1 MKFCTAK
8 TLGGMDLARDMTQ
21 GNLAGNLIRFS
32 IPLILSGLLQQ
43 LYNWAD
49 AFIVGH
55 VEGELAL
62 GAIGATGVISN
73 LFVTVITGFTV
84 GLTVQTAQYYGRGE
98 RERMKDVLSSFVLV
112 VGSLFL
118 AAGLLA
124 VWQSGNILRLMDTPE
139 DLFEIALDYL
149 RTVLLGVPFLAVYN
163 VYSAVLRGM
172 GDSKAPFFSIIVSAV
187 SNVVLDLLFV
197 GWFRWGAWGAAL
209 ATVLAQGLMT
219 AFLVC
224 YTVRRYAALRFW
236 IGRRAVNGLELCRGA
251 ALGVPTAIQSSIS
264 SCGGIILQNFMNGF
278 GTATVTAIT
287 TAYRVDL
294 VMMLPILNL
303 GSGISTVAAQNLGA
317 GDIGR
322 ARKALSVGLAM
333 ETVISLLLTVLMAT
347 CGGALIAMFGVSGEA
362 EEIGRQFFRSIAGF
376 YLAFGL
382 STALRGYL
390 EGIGDVLFTSMASI
404 AALGSRILLSYGL
417 AEPCGMMIIAYAE
430 GISWIVLVLVN
441 LARYAWKRRSV
452 VTIS

>member
-1 MKFCTAK
+1 M
-8 TLGGMDLARDMTQ
+8 ARDMTQ

-404 AALGSRILLSYGL
+404 AALGLRILLSYGL

-430 GISWIVLVLVN
+430 GVSWIVLVLVN

>member
-84 GLTVQTAQYYGRGE
+84 GLTVQTAQYYGCGE
-98 RERMKDVLSSFVLV
+98 RERMKDVLSTFVLV

-347 CGGALIAMFGVSGEA
+347 CGGALISMFGVSGEA

-390 EGIGDVLFTSMASI
+390 EGIGDLLFTSMASI
-404 AALGSRILLSYGL
+404 AALGLRILLSYGL

-430 GISWIVLVLVN
+430 GVSWIVLVLVN